1 MANLIDRT
9 ELIALMEKGYCEP
22 CKDEKLDR
30 NGVCCRVC
38 WVNDAISEIDRMP
51 TIDAVPVRHG
61 KWKLIGADKKGRGG
75 IWKCAGRDG
84 CGKTYPY
91 QCDYCPHCGAK
102 MEVQDDD

>member
-1 MANLIDRT
+1 MRLIDADDFLAWLDVGHLRNPG
-9 ELIALMEKGYCEP
+9 EVCFCEADVADMI
-22 CKDEKLDR
+22 KSR
-30 NGVCCRVC
+30 
-38 WVNDAISEIDRMP
+38 P
-51 TIDAVPVRHG
+51 TIDAVPVRPG

-91 QCDYCPHCGAK
+91 QCDYCPNCGAR